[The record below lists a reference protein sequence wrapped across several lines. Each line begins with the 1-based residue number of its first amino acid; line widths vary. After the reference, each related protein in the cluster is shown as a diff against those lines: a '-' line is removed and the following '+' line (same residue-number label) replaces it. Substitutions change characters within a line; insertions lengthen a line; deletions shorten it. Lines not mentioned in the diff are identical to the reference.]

1 MGNIEIRVNGAART
15 MPDGAT
21 LAALVETLA
30 AGRKIAVEVNGGVVP
45 RAEHAAFR
53 LATGDRVEII
63 EAIGGG

>member
-1 MGNIEIRVNGAART
+1 MGSIEIRVNGAART
-15 MPDGAT
+15 LPDGAT
-21 LAALVETLA
+21 LGTLIEALA

-53 LATGDRVEII
+53 LSAGDRVEII

>member
-1 MGNIEIRVNGAART
+1 MGNIEIQVNGAARE

-21 LAALVETLA
+21 LAALVEALA

-53 LATGDRVEII
+53 LSAGDRVEII

>member
-1 MGNIEIRVNGAART
+1 MGSIEIRVNGAARE

-21 LAALVETLA
+21 LGALVETLA
-30 AGRKIAVEVNGGVVP
+30 PGRKIAVEVNGGVVP

-53 LATGDRVEII
+53 LSAGDRVEII

>member
-1 MGNIEIRVNGAART
+1 MGSIEIRVNGAPRT

-21 LAALVETLA
+21 LAALVETLT

-53 LATGDRVEII
+53 LSAGDRVEII

>member
-1 MGNIEIRVNGAART
+1 MGSIEIRVNGTART
-15 MPDGAT
+15 LPDGAT
-21 LAALVETLA
+21 LGALVETLA

-53 LATGDRVEII
+53 LSAGDRVEII